1 METVTESNIESQ
13 RKAIRLAVEGAW
25 GAVFELVNKII
36 SAHERFGF
44 QLIESRIT
52 PRFEDIQQSL
62 RVMEAVIDAIV
73 EAMDDYTC
81 ERMVLNV
88 KQQIIHIERAITALK
103 HGIEED
109 YESALSALKIQ
120 AQV

>member
-1 METVTESNIESQ
+1 
-13 RKAIRLAVEGAW
+13 
-25 GAVFELVNKII
+25 
-36 SAHERFGF
+36 
-44 QLIESRIT
+44 
-52 PRFEDIQQSL
+52 
-62 RVMEAVIDAIV
+62 MEAVIDAIV